1 MSVRLVNNIE
11 DCTIKNCEAKCI
23 FHYKRMKQK
32 FFKLKMSTFV
42 KPTTKK
48 VSLFLFQDQYD
59 NIAAHT
65 QKGIEFL
72 EKYGHFVDQVT
83 IL

>member
-1 MSVRLVNNIE
+1 MLGLMLE
-11 DCTIKNCEAKCI
+11 KNETKV
-23 FHYKRMKQK
+23 
-32 FFKLKMSTFV
+32 FKLEMSTFV